1 VLIYISASFEPAI
14 YDFPTDLEVCE
25 GEYVILYVTVTG
37 QPPPLFTW
45 YHNNESVSTNSSI
58 EVSGDG
64 TLSIPSMEE
73 KHVGTYRLVASNSYG
88 SCFEEMELTIECED
102 TFTLRRA
109 ESIASM
115 IDNAPV
121 PVSSFEEYVALQ
133 HRKNNEAFH
142 FQFLV
147 RSSPHELVLTELLYV
162 GRGGGGCTNQRGQGL
177 SVMLLKIDHCFSSD
191 QLITG
196 GRKWGPLPLFRS

>member
-1 VLIYISASFEPAI
+1 M
-14 YDFPTDLEVCE
+14 
-25 GEYVILYVTVTG
+25 ILYVTVTG
-37 QPPPLFTW
+37 QPPPLLTW
-45 YHNNESVSTNSSI
+45 YHNDVSINTDPTI

-73 KHVGTYRLVASNSYG
+73 RHMGTYRLVASNSYG
-88 SCFEEMELTIECED
+88 ACFEEMELTIEDEG

-121 PVSSFEEYVALQ
+121 PVSSFEEYVALH

-147 RSSPHELVLTELLYV
+147 CTPYFAYMHHLPHAVLTPP
-162 GRGGGGCTNQRGQGL
+162 
-177 SVMLLKIDHCFSSD
+177 M
-191 QLITG
+191 
-196 GRKWGPLPLFRS
+196 

>member
-1 VLIYISASFEPAI
+1 M
-14 YDFPTDLEVCE
+14 
-25 GEYVILYVTVTG
+25 ILYVMVSG
-37 QPPPLFTW
+37 NPPPLLTW
-45 YHNNESVSTNSSI
+45 YHNGESTNTNPTI

-73 KHVGTYRLVASNSYG
+73 RHVGTYRLVVSNSYG
-88 SCFEEMELTIECED
+88 SCFEEMELSIEDED

-115 IDNAPV
+115 IDNSPV
-121 PVSSFEEYVALQ
+121 PVSSFEEYVALH

-147 RSSPHELVLTELLYV
+147 R
-162 GRGGGGCTNQRGQGL
+162 
-177 SVMLLKIDHCFSSD
+177 I
-191 QLITG
+191 
-196 GRKWGPLPLFRS
+196 